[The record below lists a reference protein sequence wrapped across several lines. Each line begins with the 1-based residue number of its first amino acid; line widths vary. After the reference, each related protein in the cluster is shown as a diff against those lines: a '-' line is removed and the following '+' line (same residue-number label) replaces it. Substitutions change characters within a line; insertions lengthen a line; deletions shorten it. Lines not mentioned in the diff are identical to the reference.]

1 MRWQRM
7 RSRSATLRDDRLTFS
22 HPRRNL
28 FHALPVNKQEAGC
41 AGNRSF
47 ANHPSK
53 LMSGESKNQRVAI
66 LVTDGFEQSELT
78 EPLEM
83 LRRNGAEVDIISL
96 RSGEIQ
102 GMQRKEKRNKVK
114 LDIALDQGKADN
126 YTALGLS
133 EGLANP
139 DVLHNHPLSIRVVRQ
154 FAGAK
159 EPIAA
164 ICHGPWTL
172 IQADAVRGRRMTS
185 WPLLKTDLR
194 SVGAEWVNEEV
205 VVDQRLVTSQEAD
218 DLPAFCARMLEQLSG
233 AGDSRLAEIRHPT
246 Q

>member
-66 LVTDGFEQSELT
+66 LLTDGFEESELT

-126 YTALGLS
+126 YIALGLS
-133 EGLANP
+133 EGLANTDALHTHCP
-139 DVLHNHPLSIRVVRQ
+139 WFVAGPRQPGRCAQPSAFHSCRAPIRRCQRANRGNLPWAVDVNSSRCSARPANDLVAV
-154 FAGAK
+154 A
-159 EPIAA
+159 ED
-164 ICHGPWTL
+164 GPEEC
-172 IQADAVRGRRMTS
+172 GRRM
-185 WPLLKTDLR
+185 
-194 SVGAEWVNEEV
+194 G
-205 VVDQRLVTSQEAD
+205 QR
-218 DLPAFCARMLEQLSG
+218 G
-233 AGDSRLAEIRHPT
+233 SRG
-246 Q
+246 